1 MITKLQILKHDNGGA
16 RIGVE
21 IKDMVKNLKWVT
33 DLNYSAGELTFDI
46 VTDKDPIMP
55 AMGAI
60 VDFAWDNKDIFWG
73 FVFSAE
79 YTSDTTVSVKAYD
92 FERYLLNLTGRQ
104 NIKDVPDVIRKNQ
117 EMCHIVYKRDA
128 KKLKASRIVEYI
140 DYFLSRSDLKREIE
154 ECFASFDLEK
164 LVFQVY

>member
-1 MITKLQILKHDNGGA
+1 MKRLEDIIESLKSVSRFNERFYSLKSLREVLDSLGNEWLEVSDLLLTPYYLSNGK
-16 RIGVE
+16 VLE
-21 IKDMVKNLKWVT
+21 I
-33 DLNYSAGELTFDI
+33 YEYELSI
-46 VTDKDPIMP
+46 V
-55 AMGAI
+55 A
-60 VDFAWDNKDIFWG
+60 
-73 FVFSAE
+73 
-79 YTSDTTVSVKAYD
+79 SDEYD